1 MCRIWTGRQL
11 GRSCNAPWEHESSEA
26 ARYTTFSRVIWG
38 TVRGGGPG
46 ELGRKGGGRERGKS
60 EGIAGEENESFLF
73 MGPVVVSVPKI
84 PPTLFPL
91 FTQAWK
97 ALITVKVEY
106 AVLSF

>member
-1 MCRIWTGRQL
+1 MLHGSMNPVRQHGTRHSAGL
-11 GRSCNAPWEHESSEA
+11 YG
-26 ARYTTFSRVIWG
+26 ARCV
-38 TVRGGGPG
+38 
-46 ELGRKGGGRERGKS
+46 LGRKGGGRERGKS

-73 MGPVVVSVPKI
+73 MGPVVVVVPKI